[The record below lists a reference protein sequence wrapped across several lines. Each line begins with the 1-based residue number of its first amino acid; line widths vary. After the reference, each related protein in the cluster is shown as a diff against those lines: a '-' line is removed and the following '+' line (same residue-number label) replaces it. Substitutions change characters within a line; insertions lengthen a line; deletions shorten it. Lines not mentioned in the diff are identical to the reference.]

1 MCADRTRPASSP
13 KSFARRPDGRLDLWV
28 CSRCGYVYDGAKG
41 EPLSRTPPE
50 TAFETLPESWRCP
63 HCTSE
68 KEFFFH

>member
-1 MCADRTRPASSP
+1 MSADKNRSPASP
-13 KSFARRPDGRLDLWV
+13 KSVARRPDGRLDLWV

-41 EPLSRTPPE
+41 EPLSRTLPE
-50 TAFETLPESWRCP
+50 TAFETLPDSWRCP